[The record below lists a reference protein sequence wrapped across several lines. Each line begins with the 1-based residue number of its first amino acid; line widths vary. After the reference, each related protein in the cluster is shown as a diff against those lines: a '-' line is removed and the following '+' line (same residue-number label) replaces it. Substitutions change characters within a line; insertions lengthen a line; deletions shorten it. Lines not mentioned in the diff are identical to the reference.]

1 MIQLYSKDEALFRR
15 LDEIG
20 IAYRGVTD
28 TDADEEKVFVSDAE
42 SFPVLLRHYPSARVL
57 VLSPMPNFFEGV
69 TLLQQ
74 GIRGYGNSYMQK
86 AHFCQAVAT
95 IENDAV
101 WIYPELMQELILQ
114 GSKAV
119 AGNEEVLEMLSM
131 REREVARELEKG
143 LSNKE
148 IASALAITERTVK
161 AHLSAIYEKLGV
173 SDRLAL
179 AVLLRS

>member
-1 MIQLYSKDEALFRR
+1 MIQLYSKDEALYRR

-20 IAYRGVTD
+20 IAYRGVTEVE
-28 TDADEEKVFVSDAE
+28 ADEEKIFVSDAE
-42 SFPVLLRHYPSARVL
+42 SLPALLRHYPSAKVL
-57 VLSPMPNFFEGV
+57 VLSPMPNFLEGV

-86 AHFCQAVAT
+86 THFCQAVAT
-95 IENDAV
+95 IENDAI

-114 GSKAV
+114 GAKAV
-119 AGNEEVLEMLSM
+119 VSNEDVLGSLSI
-131 REREVARELEKG
+131 REREVAKELEKG

-148 IASALAITERTVK
+148 IALALAITERTVK
-161 AHLSAIYEKLGV
+161 AHLSSIYEKLGV